1 MEFYIGYLK
10 AAAPKYWWL
19 QGPEHPVLAR
29 HNNEQ
34 IVTFYCLYCAFEA
47 ATVDWYSILKVRSY
61 LEESGWSSHA
71 ALALGFLAVA
81 EVIPGKM
88 AVPPNT
94 GLT

>member
-1 MEFYIGYLK
+1 MPRQTVHLIDDCQRSIRALRSTSLLLVADEVTRLSLPIERASLSFMEFYIGYLK

-47 ATVDWYSILKVRSY
+47 ATVD
-61 LEESGWSSHA
+61 
-71 ALALGFLAVA
+71 
-81 EVIPGKM
+81 
-88 AVPPNT
+88 
-94 GLT
+94 